1 MNPVLAKLENLGLVP
16 VIKIE
21 DARKAVSLA
30 NAISDGGLPCAE
42 ITFRTEAAGEA
53 ISAIAKARPD
63 MLVGAGTVINIE
75 YAKRAVDSGAKF
87 IMSPGFNPSVVDWC
101 LDHNV
106 PIIPGV
112 NNASGIEIGLEK
124 GLEVFKFFPAEA
136 SGGTAMIDALAG
148 PFPHISFIPTGGIDA
163 KNLSDYARKG
173 NVLAVGG
180 SWMVKSEL
188 IESENWDAV
197 TALCKEAIVALHGF
211 SFAHVGINQADETE
225 ATATANLFAHFGFTP
240 KSGNSS
246 IFNDTIIEV
255 MKSPMRGTKGHLGLK
270 CWNIERALA
279 YLEQFGFRGVEETA
293 KRENNRLS
301 VIYLD
306 REIGGFAV
314 HLVRAK

>member
-1 MNPVLAKLENLGLVP
+1 MNPVLAKLGTLGLVP
-16 VIKIE
+16 VIKID

-30 NAISDGGLPCAE
+30 NAISEGGLPCAE

-63 MLVGAGTVINIE
+63 MLVGAGTVINVD

-101 LDHNV
+101 LDRKV

-136 SGGTAMIDALAG
+136 SGGTAMIDALSG

-180 SWMVKSEL
+180 SWMVKSDL

-211 SFAHVGINQADETE
+211 SFAHVGINQKDETE
-225 ATATANLFAHFGFTP
+225 ASETADTFAHFGFAP
-240 KSGNSS
+240 KPGNSS
-246 IFNDTIIEV
+246 IFNDTVIEV
-255 MKSPMRGTKGHLGLK
+255 MKSPMRGTQGHLGFK

-306 REIGGFAV
+306 KEIGGFAV

>member
-1 MNPVLAKLENLGLVP
+1 MNSVLSRLGTLGLVP
-16 VIKIE
+16 VIKID
-21 DARKAVSLA
+21 DARKAVGLA
-30 NAISDGGLPCAE
+30 NAISEGGLPCAE
-42 ITFRTEAAGEA
+42 ITFRTAAAGEA

-63 MLVGAGTVINIE
+63 MLVGAGTVINVE

-101 LDHNV
+101 LEHEV

-112 NNASGIEIGLEK
+112 NNASGIEVGLEK

-163 KNLSDYARKG
+163 KNLPDYIRKA

-180 SWMVKSEL
+180 SWMVKSDM
-188 IESENWDAV
+188 IESENWDAI
-197 TALCKEAIVALHGF
+197 TALCREAMVALHGF
-211 SFAHVGINQADETE
+211 SFAHVGINQANETE
-225 ATATANLFAHFGFTP
+225 AAATANLFAHFGFAP
-240 KSGNSS
+240 KQGNSS

-255 MKSPMRGTKGHLGLK
+255 MKSPMLGKNGHIGFK

-279 YLEQFGFRGVEETA
+279 FLEQFGFRGVEETA
-293 KRENNRLS
+293 KRESGRLT

-306 REIGGFAV
+306 HEIGGFAV